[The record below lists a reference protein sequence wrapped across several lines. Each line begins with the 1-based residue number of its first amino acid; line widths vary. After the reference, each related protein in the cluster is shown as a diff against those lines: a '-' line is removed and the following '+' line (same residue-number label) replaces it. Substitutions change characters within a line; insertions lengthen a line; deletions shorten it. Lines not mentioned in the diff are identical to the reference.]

1 MFDINKKNVFDFVD
15 DTITINKDNPLKE
28 DIDFEIVSI
37 NVITDDLDVYT
48 AGDYFNVDLNQLVRN
63 HSKKELLSI
72 LENLKTSNTIDI
84 TSPLFCYDEGELVIM
99 YKMIDDV
106 DIELARKIGLGVVR
120 MLKGK
125 HKGELFIFNASRI
138 SDDEEENTYCGL
150 LMLKIYV
157 QLKYKDEY
165 DDKKLEKFI
174 ESNPDF
180 LHILSP
186 TYAEEIKNQL
196 KEVFTSKKG
205 GNNVIQ
211 FKRK

>member
-1 MFDINKKNVFDFVD
+1 MGAY
-15 DTITINKDNPLKE
+15 
-28 DIDFEIVSI
+28 FEIVSI
-37 NVITDDLDVYT
+37 DVITDDLDVYT

-84 TSPLFCYDEGELVIM
+84 TSPLFCYDEDELLIM
-99 YKMIDDV
+99 YKMVDGV
-106 DIELARKIGLGVVR
+106 DIELARKIGLGVAR
-120 MLKGK
+120 MLRGK
-125 HKGELFIFNASRI
+125 HKGELFIFNASPI
-138 SDDEEENTYCGL
+138 SDDDEEENTYCGL

-157 QLKYKDEY
+157 QLKYKNEY

-180 LHILSP
+180 LHVLSP
-186 TYAEEIKNQL
+186 TYTEEIKNQL
-196 KEVFTSKKG
+196 EGVFTSKKG

>member
-1 MFDINKKNVFDFVD
+1 MFGINKKNVFDFVE
-15 DTITINKDNPLKE
+15 DTITINKDNPLKGGV
-28 DIDFEIVSI
+28 DFEIVSI
-37 NVITDDLDVYT
+37 DVITDDLDVYT

-72 LENLKTSNTIDI
+72 LENLKPNNTIDI
-84 TSPLFCYDEGELVIM
+84 TSSLFCYGEGELVIM

-106 DIELARKIGLGVVR
+106 DIELAQKIGLGVAR

-125 HKGELFIFNASRI
+125 HKGELFIFNPSRI

-150 LMLKIYV
+150 LMVKIYV

-165 DDKKLEKFI
+165 DDPRLERFI
-174 ESNPDF
+174 ENNPDF

-186 TYAEEIKNQL
+186 TYAEEIKKQL
-196 KEVFTSKKG
+196 EEVFMSKKG
-205 GNNVIQ
+205 GNNVVP
-211 FKRK
+211 FKRR